1 MAVSSRG
8 TGTAAA
14 WLGHPVTLA
23 AIAVLLVNDHLLKRL
38 WPGTVTGKL
47 SDVAGMLVAPPL
59 LAFAATLAVRR
70 TVARARGGVSGSAAV
85 ECGEADRRAALA
97 AIALTGAVFA
107 LVKTTPIGARVAA
120 DAWALVSS
128 SAGVVADPA
137 DLLALPALGLA
148 WIVRRHAVRPSSRPG
163 RSARRA
169 RLLVALPAAVFAVT
183 ATAAAP
189 TPPSAVHVEA
199 HDAVIVVYLGYGL
212 DGLAT
217 SDQGRSWHRWTSPPS
232 ERSSRTTACVPG
244 EPRRCYRVAPPL
256 LKVEQSDDGG
266 RTWATAWEVSP
277 GRQHYLYRSRY
288 ESSPLRS
295 DTAASTAV
303 AVLPVPRGHL
313 VAVAN
318 GRDGVALRDV
328 TGRWHRLGFRGYDDL
343 SEQSAAPVV
352 NAGERIE
359 AETGTAYLTALTVLL
374 AALAFAGC
382 FRRSPLGFS
391 AAGFLTWVGLY
402 MAVKGPPGIYGL
414 PFTVLGALLVVGGCV
429 ALAAIAAYSRMRGL
443 SSIVAAPLTFAAI
456 YLPFRGWS
464 AGQLDD
470 YGTAVLLAVVL
481 CCPAVALGAHLAIRA
496 RGGYRRVARAPRSL
510 TR

>member
-1 MAVSSRG
+1 MTDRSRV
-8 TGTAAA
+8 TAGA
-14 WLGHPVTLA
+14 WLGHPATLT

-38 WPGTVTGKL
+38 WPGVVTGKL

-59 LAFAATLAVRR
+59 LALVATLAVRR
-70 TVARARGGVSGSAAV
+70 PAAPAQDGAAAP
-85 ECGEADRRAALA
+85 GEAGRRAALA

-107 LVKTTPIGARVAA
+107 LVKTTPVGARAAA
-120 DAWALVSS
+120 DVWALFTP
-128 SAGVVADPA
+128 SAGVVADPT

-148 WIVRRHAVRPSSRPG
+148 WVVRRHAVRPASLPG

-189 TPPSAVHVEA
+189 IPPSALHVEA
-199 HDAVIVVYLGYGL
+199 HDAVIVVYLGYGP

-232 ERSSRTTACVPG
+232 EKSSRTSCVPG

-256 LKVEQSDDGG
+256 LRVEQSDDAGA
-266 RTWATAWEVSP
+266 TWTTAWEISP
-277 GRQHYLYRSRY
+277 SRQRYLNRIYAPYAS
-288 ESSPLRS
+288 S
-295 DTAASTAV
+295 DTARSV
-303 AVLPVPRGHL
+303 AVTVLPAPRGHL

-328 TGRWHRLGFRGYDDL
+328 SGRWHRLGLRGYDDL
-343 SEQSAAPVV
+343 SEQAATPLFD
-352 NAGERIE
+352 AGEHIE

-374 AALAFAGC
+374 AALAFAGGW
-382 FRRSPLGFS
+382 RRSPLGFV
-391 AAGFLTWVGLY
+391 AAGYVTWGGLY
-402 MAVKGPPGIYGL
+402 MTVKGPPGIFGL
-414 PFTVLGALLVVGGCV
+414 PFTILGALLVMGGSVG
-429 ALAAIAAYSRMRGL
+429 LAAAVVYSSTRGL
-443 SSIVAAPLTFAAI
+443 SSIIAAPLTFAAI

-464 AGQLDD
+464 AGWPDD

-496 RGGYRRVARAPRSL
+496 RGGYRRG
-510 TR
+510 